1 MAIQFVIIHNGTGY
15 DVSNMFEEIT
25 WSGRKGAAP
34 RSVSIT
40 LMDDDGY
47 NHSRVTVDC
56 ANGDQCVFYEGGK
69 ELFRGIITSHKQSNS
84 KKLVVKAYDNA
95 YYLANNKDSFCYTN
109 KTATD
114 IFNDCMSRLGMTG
127 NAVDT
132 SYVIPELP
140 KAKTTYYD
148 VMLDALS
155 TTYKATGERYY
166 ISSENG
172 TIYLRKRV
180 ENAMQWVLEAGSS
193 QSNLTSYEYSKS
205 IEKIRTRVR
214 LLSKEDAIVY
224 EKANTELESKIGTFM
239 EVKSVDDSYT
249 AAQMQELVESI
260 FDEKGTP
267 EQSLKVSG
275 MGVSEAVSGKCVYVI
290 IPHLGLKRSFF
301 IDEDTHKYTRESH
314 TMTLKLNFAEPVT
327 KSSGSTQTSSE
338 HKIGD
343 VVQFNGGYHYVN
355 STASKPTGSRCNA
368 GPAKITHIA
377 KGKAHPWQLEHTD
390 SKSRVFGWVDDGTF
404 S

>member
-127 NAVDT
+127 NAVNT
-132 SYVIPELP
+132 GYVIPELP

-166 ISSENG
+166 ITSENG

-377 KGKAHPWQLEHTD
+377 KGKAHPWPLEHTD

>member
-314 TMTLKLNFAEPVT
+314 TMENLQNQKSNEELVAIPEKYMLTIREAASYFNIGIKNMRRLCESNEGEFSVRWGNKYLICRPKLEAYLNQLMVRERN
-327 KSSGSTQTSSE
+327 KN
-338 HKIGD
+338 D
-343 VVQFNGGYHYVN
+343 VG
-355 STASKPTGSRCNA
+355 
-368 GPAKITHIA
+368 
-377 KGKAHPWQLEHTD
+377 LEENHGV
-390 SKSRVFGWVDDGTF
+390 S
-404 S
+404 

>member
-127 NAVDT
+127 NAVNT
-132 SYVIPELP
+132 GYVIPELP

-368 GPAKITHIA
+368 GPAKITHIV
-377 KGKAHPWQLEHTD
+377 KGKAHPWHLEHTD

>member
-114 IFNDCMSRLGMTG
+114 IFNDCMSRLGITG

-368 GPAKITHIA
+368 GPAKITHIE
-377 KGKAHPWQLEHTD
+377 KGKAHPWHLEHTD